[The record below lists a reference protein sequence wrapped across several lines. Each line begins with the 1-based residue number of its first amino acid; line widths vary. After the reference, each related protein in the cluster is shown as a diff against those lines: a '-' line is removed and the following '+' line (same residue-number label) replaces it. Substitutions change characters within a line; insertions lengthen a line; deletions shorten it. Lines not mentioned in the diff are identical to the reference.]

1 MPPAQLAHR
10 RNEILFFTLLATLLI
25 GPVVTSS
32 EVGSAALQAILGL
45 NLFMALRRDANRRFE
60 RTLLGI
66 VGILIALRVTGGILD
81 LPRLEGT
88 SLTLLAG
95 VALLA
100 AARTV
105 RFAMEGSTV
114 DSEHVFAALSAYMLA
129 GIFCGVMYWQMEQL
143 SPGAIVAG
151 TGDAIPLQSAI
162 YFSFMTLA
170 TVGFGDIT
178 PRSDIA
184 RGLVT
189 LEAVAGQLYVAVMI
203 ARLLTLYSGRR
214 RTDRQAN

>member
-1 MPPAQLAHR
+1 VPPTPFRHR
-10 RNEILFFTLLATLLI
+10 RNEILFYTLLVTLLLA
-25 GPVVTSS
+25 PVVARS
-32 EVGSAALQAILGL
+32 ELGAVTLQAILGL
-45 NLFMALRRDANRRFE
+45 NILLALVRGAGRRFE
-60 RTLLGI
+60 RTLLVI
-66 VGILIALRVTGGILD
+66 AGILIALRITGGLLD
-81 LPRLEGT
+81 IPRLEGFA
-88 SLTLLAG
+88 LTVLAG

-105 RFAMEGSTV
+105 RYAMEGATV

-129 GIFCGVMYWQMEQL
+129 GIFCGVMYWQMDQL
-143 SPGAIVAG
+143 APGSIQAASG
-151 TGDAIPLQSAI
+151 GALPLQGAI

-170 TVGFGDIT
+170 TVGFGDIV
-178 PRSDIA
+178 PKSDLA

-214 RTDRQAN
+214 SRA